1 MAFICTEEKKVV
13 VNKVCLLFS
22 ASRAC
27 CFKRN
32 ITERPK
38 PVLTVQPEPSQILRG
53 ETVTLTCDLQ
63 GEGWTYRW
71 KCGDDP
77 QHDSKEKEFKIT
89 VENRQKCRCFG
100 CRGSLDADCSDWSD
114 EVTLSVSVCT
124 SADVI
129 RRREVQTAVQSEHT
143 CIVIKFIFSTT
154 SFVWKILF
162 IQNIQNNTTQRNNRY
177 IWMLLYI
184 ITSVSSITERPKPVL
199 TVQPEPSQILRGET
213 VTLTCD
219 LQREGWT
226 YRWMCGDGREH
237 TSKEK
242 EFKITVEIRQ
252 KCRCFGCRGSLD
264 ADCSDW
270 SDEVTL
276 SVSDKPRV
284 TVKPQ
289 SSVFTGDTVTLS
301 CDVRRST
308 RRRILWYKNYQMLKS
323 GDETE
328 TLRDVRVS
336 DGGEY
341 ACAVQREK
349 NSTTQG
355 HRVMLTVRERPRAV
369 LRVQPDGRVFR
380 GETVTLTCDIQETDV
395 TSWTYSWNKDDSEIH
410 VNQSQEYRISSV
422 SESHTGHYSCS
433 GREMRGSRHTHTS
446 DEVTL
451 TLSGSRAL
459 VIGVAAG
466 LSVLFLL
473 IVLLVLL
480 WRCKHNKGG
489 GSPAPS
495 TGHQQ
500 HNITIEEQKKNAD
513 TENGPSDVTYSE
525 IDLKSLKEMEKKKKE
540 GKTGECSDTVYS
552 KLNIQTD

>member
-1 MAFICTEEKKVV
+1 MELSSLPLM
-13 VNKVCLLFS
+13 LLLIS
-22 ASRAC
+22 
-27 CFKRN
+27 N
-32 ITERPK
+32 IQPGQTQVTGRPK

-89 VENRQKCRCFG
+89 AENRQKCRCYG
-100 CRGSLDADCSDWSD
+100 CRGSDCSDWSD
-114 EVTLSVSVCT
+114 EVTLSVS
-124 SADVI
+124 
-129 RRREVQTAVQSEHT
+129 
-143 CIVIKFIFSTT
+143 
-154 SFVWKILF
+154 
-162 IQNIQNNTTQRNNRY
+162 
-177 IWMLLYI
+177 
-184 ITSVSSITERPKPVL
+184 ERPKPVL

-219 LQREGWT
+219 LQRQGWT

-242 EFKITVEIRQ
+242 EFKITVENRQ

-308 RRRILWYKNYQMLKS
+308 RRRIIWYKNFQMLKS

-336 DGGEY
+336 DGGVY
-341 ACAVQREK
+341 ACGELREN
-349 NSTTQG
+349 NSTTLG
-355 HRVMLTVRERPRAV
+355 HRVTLTVRERPRAV

-451 TLSGSRAL
+451 TLSGTEAPL
-459 VIGVAAG
+459 PV
-466 LSVLFLL
+466 LSVLKLLSFLL
-473 IVLLVLL
+473 AASPFLLVSVIIGVKYY
-480 WRCKHNKGG
+480 RAHAQSDEINQY
-489 GSPAPS
+489 AV
-495 TGHQQ
+495 T
-500 HNITIEEQKKNAD
+500 EE
-513 TENGPSDVTYSE
+513 
-525 IDLKSLKEMEKKKKE
+525 
-540 GKTGECSDTVYS
+540 
-552 KLNIQTD
+552 